1 MSLLLGATLLSA
13 GMVGTSGCGEG
24 DTGPRGPAGPEGPP
38 GGLDP
43 NLSAADKLAVA
54 MGGKPALAGLRTL
67 KHKSTGTRAVLDE
80 GFIPE
85 DTAAKAA
92 TFETT
97 VSWDFEAKHLL
108 LEHKRVVAFPFPGE
122 FTYSEI
128 LRADG
133 GWRTGND
140 NIFGVPPGKLASE
153 RWASA
158 RRQQTF
164 LHPEAIVREIAG
176 GRLAP
181 KDVGVGLISG
191 VLHHKVEVPGAVAP
205 LTLWVDSLTGRLSK
219 ITTLENEHLRGDVEV
234 AAYYTDWKTVTGGVS
249 LPHSAL
255 LTVDGE
261 TVLEEQ
267 RTEVAPNPA
276 LAAEVFAAPGAVE
289 VIEAEAKRGER
300 THQFYEM
307 FTALGIP
314 LLGGQT
320 TIVADELAPGVW
332 HLTGGSHHSLVVQ
345 HNYGIAVVE
354 APLYAERSE
363 AIIAWIKQQFPEQ
376 TITHV
381 VATHFHGDHSA
392 GLRTFVAEGAEVVFG
407 EASEALYKKVFKAPR
422 TVEPDRQATA
432 PQQASLTAVA
442 PGDSYSFGGGEGP
455 GVEVYAI
462 DSEHAADMLIVWAN
476 GIVFVSDIFSPGF
489 PPTISSLRE
498 VRDGIDRNELNVDL
512 IAGGHGGTATMQQLR
527 DLIGDEEPPPQ
538 GTKRS
543 RRAHR

>member
-1 MSLLLGATLLSA
+1 MSFLLSATLLSL
-13 GMVGTSGCGEG
+13 GVVGASGCGEG
-24 DTGPRGPAGPEGPP
+24 DTGARGPAGPEGPP

-43 NLSAADKLAVA
+43 NLSATDKLVTA
-54 MGGKPALAGLRTL
+54 MGGRPVLAGLRTL
-67 KHKSTGTRAVLDE
+67 THKSTGTRAVLDE
-80 GFIPE
+80 GFLPE
-85 DTAAKAA
+85 DEAANAA
-92 TFETT
+92 TFETK

-108 LEHKRVVAFPFPGE
+108 LEHKRVVAFPFPGA
-122 FTYSEI
+122 FTYNEI

-140 NIFGVPPGKLASE
+140 NIFGVPEGKLASE

-164 LHPEAIVREIAG
+164 LHPEVIVREIAG
-176 GRLAP
+176 GRLTT
-181 KDVGVGLISG
+181 KDVGIGLVSG
-191 VLHHKVEVPGAVAP
+191 VLHHKVEVPGSVAP

-219 ITTLENEHLRGDVEV
+219 VTTVENEHLRGDVEV
-234 AAYYTDWKTVTGGVS
+234 VAYYTDWKPVTGGAV

-261 TVLEEQ
+261 TVLTEQ
-267 RTEVAPNPA
+267 RSELAANPA
-276 LAAEVFAAPGAVE
+276 LAATVFMAPGAVE
-289 VIEAEAKRGER
+289 IIDGESKRGER

-307 FTALGIP
+307 FSSLGIP

-320 TIVADELAPGVW
+320 TIVANELVEGQVW
-332 HLTGGSHHSLVVQ
+332 HITGGSHHSLVVQ
-345 HNYGIAVVE
+345 HHDGIAVVE

-376 TITHV
+376 PITHV

-392 GLRTFVAEGAEVVFG
+392 GLRTFVAEGAAVVFG
-407 EASEALYKKVFKAPR
+407 EASRELYKKVFKARR

-432 PQQASLTAVA
+432 PRQAELIGVDA
-442 PGDSYSFGGGEGP
+442 GDSYYFGNGEEGG

-462 DSEHAADMLIVWAN
+462 DSAHAADMLIVRAA
-476 GIVFVSDIFSPGF
+476 GVVFVSDIFSPGF
-489 PPTISSLRE
+489 PPNIPSLRE
-498 VRDGIDRNELNVDL
+498 LRDGIDRQELSVSL

-527 DLIGDEEPPPQ
+527 DLIGDEQPPE
-538 GTKRS
+538 GAVKRVK
-543 RRAHR
+543 